1 MKLIPVIAIILF
13 GCADLEKEITSEP
26 EPEPEEN
33 VNETESNDES
43 LCPTVDE
50 DECMTSD
57 LYDECVSQEAT
68 CEGNIISYGE
78 CPYEGWDCQ

>member
-1 MKLIPVIAIILF
+1 MRLIPIIAIILF
-13 GCADLEKEITSEP
+13 GCADLEKEGTSEQ
-26 EPEPEEN
+26 ESEEN

-57 LYDECVSQEAT
+57 LYDECVAQEAT
-68 CEGNIISYGE
+68 CEGNIISYEE
-78 CPYEGWDCQ
+78 CPYEGWECQ